1 MPDWSVEI
9 PSREELEL
17 MQLERLQSTLN
28 RAYRQVK
35 FYRRQ
40 FDQRQLRPDDIQDL
54 TQVGKL
60 PFTTRD
66 DLSRKLSLWLVRGA
80 SARCGAHPVLSRH
93 HGKSGRSR
101 LHCRRSQSSGG
112 NSAPAC
118 IGAPMWV
125 KTILCRLSSPAV

>member
-40 FDQRQLRPDDIQDL
+40 FDQR
-54 TQVGKL
+54 
-60 PFTTRD
+60 
-66 DLSRKLSLWLVRGA
+66 
-80 SARCGAHPVLSRH
+80 
-93 HGKSGRSR
+93 
-101 LHCRRSQSSGG
+101 
-112 NSAPAC
+112 
-118 IGAPMWV
+118 
-125 KTILCRLSSPAV
+125 

>member
-1 MPDWSVEI
+1 MPDWSIEI

-66 DLSRKLSLWLVRGA
+66 DLSQNYPYGSVRGA
-80 SARCGAHPVLSRH
+80 SARCGAHPVLSQAPR
-93 HGKSGRSR
+93 KIRS
-101 LHCRRSQSSGG
+101 
-112 NSAPAC
+112 
-118 IGAPMWV
+118 
-125 KTILCRLSSPAV
+125 